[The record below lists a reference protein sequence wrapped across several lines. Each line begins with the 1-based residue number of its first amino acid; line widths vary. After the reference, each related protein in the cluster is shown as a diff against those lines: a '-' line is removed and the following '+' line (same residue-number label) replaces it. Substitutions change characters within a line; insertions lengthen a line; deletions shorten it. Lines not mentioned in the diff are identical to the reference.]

1 RTALI
6 PTWWLRALTPAGDG
20 SPTRTSGPS
29 DSRKSPF
36 LVPTGK
42 SAAVGEDG
50 DGCRRC
56 RSKEPEVRDGKA
68 RRETTEVPGREPVR
82 RHGDN
87 IARGRLAAFDDR
99 LGGRRRRQGLV
110 QHGPRPSE
118 DGAPR
123 QGSACLTARRRPE
136 QHVQVGRRQRA

>member
-1 RTALI
+1 MRCSCRAKPSAERAPTTTRRTAMPRTGRESAALRTALI

-20 SPTRTSGPS
+20 SPTRTSEPS

-82 RHGDN
+82 RHGD
-87 IARGRLAAFDDR
+87 D
-99 LGGRRRRQGLV
+99 
-110 QHGPRPSE
+110 
-118 DGAPR
+118 
-123 QGSACLTARRRPE
+123 
-136 QHVQVGRRQRA
+136 